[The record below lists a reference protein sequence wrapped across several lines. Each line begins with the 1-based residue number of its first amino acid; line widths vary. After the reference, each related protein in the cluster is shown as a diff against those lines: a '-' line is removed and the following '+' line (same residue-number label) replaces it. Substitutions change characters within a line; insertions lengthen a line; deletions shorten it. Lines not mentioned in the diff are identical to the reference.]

1 MPLLDIKLTKKI
13 SVKCT
18 LEESTAEM
26 VDQYAAFLG
35 VAGDDVVNK
44 ALNYVF
50 AKDSDFQKYRAGN
63 PTAPK
68 SLKIQKPVKVSPTAR
83 KTSRMGSIAAD

>member
-35 VAGDDVVNK
+35 VPGDDVVNK

-50 AKDSDFQKYRAGN
+50 AKDADFQKYRAGN

-68 SLKIQKPVKVSPTAR
+68 SLKIQKPIKASQTAR
-83 KTSRMGSIAAD
+83 KSTRIGSVAAA